1 MIEALALMELDSV
14 ATGLAVID
22 ALTKRARVV
31 VWSAGVVEPGRFLI
45 LLTAPLGD
53 LEEAW
58 DTALNRASGT
68 ILDKVLIP
76 FAHPAVERGL
86 KGHREV
92 DNTVEC
98 VGICETNSISS
109 ALIACDRALKDA
121 NVSLAGFRFSPGTQP
136 RRHEPRPSRRAALM
150 STQNSGQDSRRGKTQ
165 RSSLSARTMKRARGT
180 MSVKDRPL
188 PDVSHSRMTAT
199 ATKIYPFRQALSGLS
214 MTIAFS

>member
-1 MIEALALMELDSV
+1 MLEALALMELDSV

-22 ALTKRARVV
+22 ALTKRAHVV

-58 DTALNRASGT
+58 DTAVNRASGS
-68 ILDKVLIP
+68 ILDRVLIP

-86 KGHREV
+86 RGHRAV
-92 DNTVEC
+92 NDSVEC

-121 NVSLAGFRFSPGTQP
+121 NVSLAGFRFSPGMGG
-136 RRHEPRPSRRAALM
+136 RAYFVVTGSQHDVQCAMEVGLKHSEQKMHRTEIIAMPTVETLKALL
-150 STQNSGQDSRRGKTQ
+150 TPGVF
-165 RSSLSARTMKRARGT
+165 SLNN
-180 MSVKDRPL
+180 PL
-188 PDVSHSRMTAT
+188 
-199 ATKIYPFRQALSGLS
+199 GG
-214 MTIAFS
+214 